1 MGIALSGPG
10 LLDAFA
16 AAVDGDP
23 AVDRFAVFARL
34 REEQPIFFSDR
45 LGAWVVTRHEHV
57 RGVLADDARFE
68 PPKQGAGAPAFG
80 RSFLQMSGREH
91 NKKVGIVAREMRSQ
105 RALRERLDGLVRQ
118 IAAEKAAALP
128 LDEPVDLREAYA
140 MWVPLLAITE
150 LTAIHEAGRFRD
162 WYRVI
167 VAGGVSSIS
176 NPGAREA
183 AFAARAEVAA
193 FLEPIIAERRRNP
206 GNDLV
211 SDLVTA
217 EYEGAPLP
225 QEEIVATVIFLLA
238 AGVETTER
246 VITSTLRHLA
256 LDPPEW
262 EWLRAN
268 HRAPEAMAAFCAE
281 ALRVYPPVN
290 GTMRVALEDVDLDGA
305 PVRAGDLVT
314 CLIVSGNRDAALFPD
329 PDRFDHDRFKGRGDI
344 QFTGGGDILPFG
356 AGSHHC
362 AGSRL
367 AQTEM
372 AHAFTELITRVRRI
386 EPAGELPPG
395 EGFMLHSPPALPV
408 VLRRH

>member
-1 MGIALSGPG
+1 MATRADTALI
-10 LLDAFA
+10 DAFDA
-16 AAVDGDP
+16 VVDGRPD
-23 AVDRFAVFARL
+23 VDRYAVFGRL
-34 REEQPIFFSDR
+34 RRELPVFFSSR
-45 LGAWVVTRHEHV
+45 LDAWVVTRHADV
-57 RGVLADDARFE
+57 RGVLAADTRFE

-105 RALRERLDGLVRQ
+105 RALRERLDGLVHG
-118 IAAEKAAALP
+118 IARARADALP
-128 LDEPVDLREAYA
+128 TGVPVDLREEYA

-150 LTAIHEAGRFRD
+150 LTGIHEAARFRD

-183 AFAARAEVAA
+183 ALRAREEVAA
-193 FLEPIIAERRRNP
+193 FLEPIIEERREHP

-211 SDLVTA
+211 SDLVRA
-217 EYEGAPLP
+217 EYEGAPIP
-225 QEEIVATVIFLLA
+225 HEEIVATVIFLLA

-246 VITSTLRHLA
+246 VITSAFRHLA
-256 LDPPEW
+256 LDPAEW
-262 EWLRAN
+262 KWLQAN
-268 HRAPEAMAAFCAE
+268 HGDPDALARFCAE

-290 GTMRVALEDVDLDGA
+290 GTMRIALESTEIGGCAVERGA
-305 PVRAGDLVT
+305 KVCV
-314 CLIVSGNRDAALFPD
+314 LIVSANHDDETFPDAA
-329 PDRFDHDRFKGRGDI
+329 RFYHDRFRGRGDI
-344 QFTGGGDILPFG
+344 QFTAGGDVLPFG

-372 AHAFTELITRVRRI
+372 AHAFAEIVTRFDRI
-386 EPAGELPPG
+386 EPAGDLPPG
-395 EGFMLHSPPALPV
+395 EGFMLHSPPSLPV
-408 VLRRH
+408 VLHEA

>member
-1 MGIALSGPG
+1 MTTLSGHG
-10 LLDAFA
+10 LVDAFDA
-16 AAVDGDP
+16 MVDGRP
-23 AVDRFAVFARL
+23 EVDRFAVLAAL
-34 REEQPIFFSDR
+34 RKDLPLFFSDR
-45 LGAWVVTRHEHV
+45 LDAWVTTRHEHV

-105 RALRERLDGLVRQ
+105 RALRERLDGLVHQ
-118 IAAEKAAALP
+118 IARDKAAALP

-150 LTAIHEAGRFRD
+150 LTGIHEAGKFRD

-183 AFAARAEVAA
+183 AFAAREEVAR
-193 FLEPIIAERRRNP
+193 FLEPIIEERRRSP

-225 QEEIVATVIFLLA
+225 HEEIVATVIFLLA

-256 LDPPEW
+256 LDPAEW

-268 HRAPEAMAAFCAE
+268 HSDPERMSAFNAE

-290 GTMRVALEDVDLDGA
+290 GTMRVALEDVELDGA
-305 PVRAGDLVT
+305 PVKAGEKVV
-314 CLIVSGNRDAALFPD
+314 CLIVSGNRDHTVFPD
-329 PDRFDHDRFKGRGDI
+329 PDRFDHDRFAGRGDI

-372 AHAFTELITRVRRI
+372 AHAFTEIIARVRTI
-386 EPAGELPPG
+386 EPAGDLPPG
-395 EGFMLHSPPALPV
+395 EGFMLHSPPSLPV
-408 VLRRH
+408 VLRGV